1 MAQASKRAHLRGGK
15 RCAWALALVCAC
27 PPLFCAQAGGQQT
40 VVPRQIYTGDSVRV
54 SYSFESDAD
63 FFALA
68 NPDLFDADSLSQGDR
83 LIFTFLDEEIL
94 ENPSDALVQ
103 ECTLAKNKQGWT
115 FSVEMIPWQA
125 GLIRFRA
132 FDLEELCAS
141 GKVTSIQPDD
151 KANSIAL
158 EPVEVASISKQLGE
172 TTLRP
177 VISPLL
183 LPRTRRTLRFLTVAM
198 VVVVA
203 AILVLC
209 RRKIVRSFRTLIA
222 VIAYKRNAHV
232 SKKRLSQLLKSPL
245 SDRAACQRWVEIMKG
260 YLAVRFGRDF
270 AQASVQDVSKEIF
283 DATGGLLTGSRER
296 AAEEVSLLF
305 ARADYIATSSR
316 AGDDSRFASGE
327 RETFVLR
334 TLKVIDVFEA
344 LGDEEEDVQGRGD
357 AGDEL

>member
-1 MAQASKRAHLRGGK
+1 MAQAGKRVHSRDGK

-27 PPLFCAQAGGQQT
+27 PLLFCAQVAAQQT
-40 VVPRQIYTGDSVRV
+40 VTPRQIYTGDSVRV

-68 NPDLFDADSLSQGDR
+68 NPDLFGADNIPCGSGDR
-83 LIFTFLDEEIL
+83 LVFPFLGEALL
-94 ENPSDALVQ
+94 ENPNDAHVQ
-103 ECTLAKNKQGWT
+103 QCALTKTKQGWA

-125 GLIRFRA
+125 GMIRFRA
-132 FDLEELCAS
+132 FDLEELCTS
-141 GKVTSIQPDD
+141 GKVTSIHVDG
-151 KANSIAL
+151 KGSWIAL

-177 VISPLL
+177 AISPLL

-209 RRKIVRSFRTLIA
+209 RRKIARSLRTLIA
-222 VIAYKRNAHV
+222 VAAYKRNAHV
-232 SKKRLSQLLKSPL
+232 SKKRLLQLLKSPL
-245 SDRAACQRWVEIMKG
+245 SDKAACQRWLEVMKG

-270 AQASVQDVSKEIF
+270 AQASAQGVSKEIF
-283 DATGGLLTGSRER
+283 DATGGLLTGQRER

-305 ARADYIATSSR
+305 ARADYIATSPR
-316 AGDDSRFASGE
+316 AGEDSRFASGE

-334 TLKVIDVFEA
+334 TLKVIDVFES
-344 LGDEEEDVQGRGD
+344 LDEEGVQGRGD